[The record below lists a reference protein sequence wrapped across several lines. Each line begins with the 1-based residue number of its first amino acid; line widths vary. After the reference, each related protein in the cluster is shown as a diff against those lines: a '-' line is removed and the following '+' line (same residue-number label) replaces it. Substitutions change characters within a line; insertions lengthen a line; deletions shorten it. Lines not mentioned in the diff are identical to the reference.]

1 MNDKFIFYGNK
12 KAIDTAD
19 TMLQKGRFPHAVLIT
34 GTNGL
39 GKKTFAKRLA
49 TAILCEGENRPCGEC
64 ESCQHAYSG
73 VNHDIIIYEGTGA
86 RSFHIDVIREI
97 IEDSYK
103 APRKYDKK
111 IYLLLNCESLT
122 VQAQNALLKMLEEP
136 PTSAVFILTCENEES
151 LIETVRSRVAIIN
164 LAPVSDDLVKT
175 AIMKISPEKTEEEY
189 KLAVLKSMGNIGT
202 ALKFLDDE
210 NYKEL
215 LDVAKSA
222 IDKLSLKN
230 ELEFLLCFA
239 KTEKSKEHFVVVL
252 CEMQNIFR
260 DILALKS
267 GTSNVLIS
275 GVDVSSLARKITQKK
290 AISCIEVISS
300 AIITSNQNV
309 NNTLFQTQTVSA
321 IYSAFTSI

>member
-1 MNDKFIFYGNK
+1 MAARKS
-12 KAIDTAD
+12 
-19 TMLQKGRFPHAVLIT
+19 GRT
-34 GTNGL
+34 
-39 GKKTFAKRLA
+39 
-49 TAILCEGENRPCGEC
+49 
-64 ESCQHAYSG
+64 
-73 VNHDIIIYEGTGA
+73 
-86 RSFHIDVIREI
+86 
-97 IEDSYK
+97 
-103 APRKYDKK
+103 
-111 IYLLLNCESLT
+111 
-122 VQAQNALLKMLEEP
+122 
-136 PTSAVFILTCENEES
+136 
-151 LIETVRSRVAIIN
+151 
-164 LAPVSDDLVKT
+164 
-175 AIMKISPEKTEEEY
+175 
-189 KLAVLKSMGNIGT
+189 GNIGT

-290 AISCIEVISS
+290 AISCIEVISN